1 MNESRTNNGRID
13 SRELRSNG
21 DTGNTA
27 AIRGNTAII
36 KKRRTQLSLES
47 VDRLIFLHG
56 LMSQTASSE
65 LLLNCTTTMTIDV
78 VFRIAFACVCY
89 VLCVCICS
97 GDLRQRL

>member
-1 MNESRTNNGRID
+1 MQQDSIKFEHLVSFLSHMNESRTNNCRID

-27 AIRGNTAII
+27 AIRGNTAIM
-36 KKRRTQLSLES
+36 KKRRTQLSWES

-65 LLLNCTTTMTIDV
+65 LLLNCTTTD
-78 VFRIAFACVCY
+78 Y
-89 VLCVCICS
+89 
-97 GDLRQRL
+97 